1 MKLNKSTKPNCM
13 LQLFPDEQLL
23 TQSTDGGVTLT
34 THRIAY
40 EYKEWGRS
48 YNQSIMLEH
57 ITSCENAYNTH
68 VFLLILGGL
77 FFVGG
82 LIAAINSNTE
92 GFGITT
98 LMAVICGT
106 LYWLSRSN
114 LVIIA
119 SPSTK
124 MLIKVNGMKRDRVLE
139 FINKVEQAKH
149 KRVLTLNN
157 K

>member
-1 MKLNKSTKPNCM
+1 M

-57 ITSCENAYNTH
+57 ITSCENSYNTQ
-68 VFLLILGGL
+68 VWLLILSGL
-77 FFVGG
+77 CFVGG
-82 LIAAINSNTE
+82 LIAATNSNTE
-92 GFGITT
+92 AFGMATIIAIIC
-98 LMAVICGT
+98 AVI
-106 LYWLSRSN
+106 YWLTRSN

-149 KRVLTLNN
+149 KRILSLNN
-157 K
+157 RPNSIV

>member
-1 MKLNKSTKPNCM
+1 M

-57 ITSCENAYNTH
+57 ITSCENAYNTQ
-68 VFLLILGGL
+68 VWLLILGGL
-77 FFVGG
+77 CFVGG
-82 LIAAINSNTE
+82 LIAATNSNTE
-92 GFGITT
+92 AFGMAT
-98 LMAVICGT
+98 LIAIVCTAI
-106 LYWLSRSN
+106 YWLTRSN

-157 K
+157 RPNSV

>member
-1 MKLNKSTKPNCM
+1 M
-13 LQLFPDEQLL
+13 LQLFSDEQLL

-57 ITSCENAYNTH
+57 ITSCENAYNTQ
-68 VFLLILGGL
+68 VWLLILSGLCFIGGL
-77 FFVGG
+77 V
-82 LIAAINSNTE
+82 AAANSNTE
-92 GFGITT
+92 TFG
-98 LMAVICGT
+98 MATVIAIIFAAI
-106 LYWLSRSN
+106 YWLTKSN

-149 KRVLTLNN
+149 KRILTLNN
-157 K
+157 RQNNIS

>member
-1 MKLNKSTKPNCM
+1 M
-13 LQLFPDEQLL
+13 LQLFPDEQLI

-57 ITSCENAYNTH
+57 ITSCENAYNTQ
-68 VFLLILGGL
+68 VWLLVLGGIC
-77 FFVGG
+77 FVIALLAATNGNTQGFGG
-82 LIAAINSNTE
+82 ATLIALVFAI
-92 GFGITT
+92 I
-98 LMAVICGT
+98 
-106 LYWLSRSN
+106 YWQTRSN
-114 LVIIA
+114 LIIIA

-124 MLIKVNGMKRDRVLE
+124 MVIKVNGMKRDRVLE

-149 KRVLTLNN
+149 KRILTLSN
-157 K
+157 KPTSVV